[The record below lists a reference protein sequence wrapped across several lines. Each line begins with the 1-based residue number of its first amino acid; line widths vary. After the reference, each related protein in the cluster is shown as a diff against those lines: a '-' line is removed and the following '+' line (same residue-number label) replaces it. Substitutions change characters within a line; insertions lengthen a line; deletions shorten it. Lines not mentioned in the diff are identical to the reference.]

1 MRKLRRDPFDEK
13 EKETKP
19 FLAHLEDL
27 RQMLVRCILTLVVT
41 MSISFPM
48 APHFLGWL
56 KAPLDLIVAKHEK
69 PVVLMSFS
77 HRPDSALVAMSI
89 SNAVDESLLN
99 LNLATNAAPVLKQ
112 VLAAP
117 EKVQFA
123 LYLRSR
129 ADLPLLT
136 LHGGENTNVL
146 ALTVNVSDESKAL
159 FKRLTDSRD
168 RYLQT
173 LYVTDAFMLALKL
186 SFWFGLILGAPLLI
200 YFIMQFVFPG
210 LTHTER
216 KVIRQSLGFAGILFF
231 AGVALAYFVAVPIGT
246 QVMYKIN
253 VWLGTEAQ
261 WTISSY
267 ISFATFTMLGFGLIF
282 EFPIILVILGRIG
295 LITSAMLRGSRKVVV
310 IISLVVA
317 MIISP
322 SPDVISMLIMAV
334 PLYGLFEISMILIWL
349 GERQKK
355 DLPKEEPKDETPTD

>member
-27 RQMLVRCILTLVVT
+27 RQMLVRCILTLVIT
-41 MSISFPM
+41 MSISFPL
-48 APHFLGWL
+48 APQFLAWL
-56 KAPLDLIVAKHEK
+56 KAPLDLIVTKHEK
-69 PVVLMSFS
+69 PVLAMSFS
-77 HRPDSALVAMSI
+77 QRPGPALVALSI
-89 SNAVDESLLN
+89 SNTVDESLLN
-99 LNLATNAAPVLKQ
+99 LNLDTNATKVLKQ
-112 VLAAP
+112 ALEQP
-117 EKVQFA
+117 ENFKLD
-123 LYLRSR
+123 LYLRSHT
-129 ADLPLLT
+129 DQPLLT
-136 LHGGENTNVL
+136 LQGGEHTNVL
-146 ALTVNVSDESKAL
+146 ALTVNVSEDSKTL

-216 KVIRQSLGFAGILFF
+216 KVIRQSLGFAAILFF

-295 LITSAMLRGSRKVVV
+295 LITSAMLRNSRKMVV

-322 SPDVISMLIMAV
+322 SPDVISMLIMAL
-334 PLYGLFEISMILIWL
+334 PLYILFEISMVLIWL
-349 GERQKK
+349 GERQKQA
-355 DLPKEEPKDETPTD
+355 LPKDEPKDETPTD